1 MKVLFDTLVLVAAML
16 ESHPAHE
23 RALPWLQ
30 RAKRKEIVAVVAAHS
45 LAELYAILTRL
56 PLKPPIPPSLA
67 WQMLRENVLAL
78 LEVIPLS
85 EGDYHPVLEHL
96 SQTGIAGGVTYDAL
110 IAYAAIKAQVDQ
122 LLTLNEKD
130 FRKVYPAL
138 SERIVA
144 P

>member
-1 MKVLFDTLVLVAAML
+1 M
-16 ESHPAHE
+16 
-23 RALPWLQ
+23 
-30 RAKRKEIVAVVAAHS
+30 VAAHS

-56 PLKPPIPPSLA
+56 PLKPPIPPSMA
-67 WQMLRENVLAL
+67 WQMIRENVLAV

-85 EGDYHPVLEHL
+85 EDDYHSVLEHL
-96 SQTGIAGGVTYDAL
+96 PQTGIAGGVTYDAL

-122 LLTLNEKD
+122 LITLNEKD
-130 FRKVYPAL
+130 FRKVCPTL

>member
-1 MKVLFDTLVLVAAML
+1 ML
-16 ESHPAHE
+16 ESHPAHQ

-56 PLKPPIPPSLA
+56 PLKPPIPPSMA
-67 WQMLRENVLAL
+67 WQMIQENVLAIF
-78 LEVIPLS
+78 EVIPLS
-85 EGDYHPVLEHL
+85 ESDYRAVLEHL
-96 SQTGIAGGVTYDAL
+96 AQTGITGGVTYDAL

-130 FRKVYPAL
+130 FRRVYPSL
-138 SERIVA
+138 SEQIVA

>member
-1 MKVLFDTLVLVAAML
+1 MKVLFDTSVLVAAMI

-30 RAKRKEIVAVVAAHS
+30 KSKRKEIAAVVAAHS

-56 PLKPPIPPSLA
+56 PLKPPISPVIA
-67 WQMLRENVLAL
+67 WQMIRENVLAV

-85 EGDYHPVLEHL
+85 ESDYHAVLDHL
-96 SQTGIAGGVTYDAL
+96 SQRGITGGVTYAAL
-110 IAYAAIKAQVDQ
+110 IAYAALKAQVDQ
-122 LLTLNEKD
+122 LLTLNERD
-130 FRKVYPAL
+130 FRRVYPLL
-138 SERIVA
+138 SEQIVA